1 MKTNY
6 LNQLPQKLAVIAAI
20 IGLTAIVGVPVMAQP
35 QAQQTPETE
44 KRPEPRQSPLT
55 GQSNTANILDV
66 LQANTPFSTLTQ
78 AIQAAGLTDTLS
90 KGTYTVF
97 APTDEAFQALPQ
109 GASELLLKPENKDLL
124 RQILSYHVVS
134 GNLTSNKLK
143 SGKLKTLGG
152 DVTVR
157 VTSQGVTIND
167 ASVLQADIPAKN
179 GVIHAVNRL
188 ILTPQLRRTL
198 ESKLGTPQPSPTR
211 TP

>member
-1 MKTNY
+1 
-6 LNQLPQKLAVIAAI
+6 
-20 IGLTAIVGVPVMAQP
+20 MAQP
-35 QAQQTPETE
+35 HAQQTPPTQR
-44 KRPEPRQSPLT
+44 RPEPRQSPPT
-55 GQSNTANILDV
+55 GQSNRSNILDI

-78 AIQAAGLTDTLS
+78 AIQAAGLTNTLS

-109 GASELLLKPENKDLL
+109 GALEFLTKPENKNLL
-124 RQILSYHVVS
+124 RQILRYHVVP
-134 GNLTSNKLK
+134 GNLTSKKLK
-143 SGKLKTLGG
+143 SGRLKTLGG

-167 ASVLQADIPAKN
+167 ASLLQADIPAKN
-179 GVIHAVNRL
+179 GVIHAVNRV

-198 ESKLGTPQPSPTR
+198 ESKLGTSQPTPGR